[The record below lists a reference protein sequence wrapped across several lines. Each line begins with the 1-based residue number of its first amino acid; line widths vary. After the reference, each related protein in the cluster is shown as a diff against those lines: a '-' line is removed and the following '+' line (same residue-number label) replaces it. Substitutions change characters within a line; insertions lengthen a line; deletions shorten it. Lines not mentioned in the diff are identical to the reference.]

1 MVSIAL
7 ITSCGIRGGP
17 TEAVIEA
24 AMGTPHEPVAV
35 NAGVKHLK
43 LRGAA
48 RAVHLNNALVQEYNI
63 PDLPKEVSKVT
74 PVWIRTVFLLP
85 FLWAAVDPL
94 RFIEVHPTPFAKARS
109 AAAYRDTSY
118 FVSLIFGLMTIFA
131 TVLTHIFEAGR
142 RHQLEGTKVSP
153 KERYTLKPSNLPSEQ
168 LATSGMHECGT
179 DAPNLPTSSLGAR
192 CSESFTWR
200 PDTKDIRV
208 WTSFDVLEALVHG
221 ALLAVAM
228 YSDVLVRYP
237 NIAGVFTL
245 GYALIPIVGGLIMK
259 RIMYGVAEAQGRHLS
274 GWVTN
279 TAVLVC
285 KTAAFNLLLLLIYV
299 VSSAAYPYDLDTSA
313 LNQWLQEGNHSSLRC
328 DNEAVFWATFV
339 LPVTVR
345 VGVDRTI
352 ECDEPLCG
360 YRDWTALCQA
370 VRNVGVHFTS
380 SYATMVTVICSLLL
394 VIIFFVLGGSDRIS
408 HKKDG
413 SLNLQPLLEGHILV
427 ILACSGVMVIMTLL
441 NVARLMVTT
450 PLLLFAATPGFEAEP
465 LAMLGEAKWNNIV
478 YIVALPGPLIFG
490 AIAIALLP
498 YDTLSKFMKGRRKRS
513 YFLSYKQNEYND
525 GAVQMLADQL
535 RKGGAGSV
543 WLDKLAGDRSETGMI
558 EGVKD
563 SDVFVAVIS
572 ESYFK
577 SKFCCLEVHTALKLG
592 KPIVPVWNQSK
603 KTVQDALGWI
613 PPELKFLNLKELL
626 PIQEDFQ
633 MASMCATRINE
644 QVVKSF
650 DLTSLTDDQRRE
662 VDEYL
667 TSQKSSPLK
676 TGKSCQNFVQA
687 ANFVQAGLE
696 VRRGQLDPATAS
708 LEARLKRLEDALQ
721 RPLALG
727 EFEGP

>member
-1 MVSIAL
+1 MRIAEA
-7 ITSCGIRGGP
+7 GAPAWPAP
-17 TEAVIEA
+17 T
-24 AMGTPHEPVAV
+24 PNEPVAV
-35 NAGVKHLK
+35 DAGGKLS
-43 LRGAA
+43 LRGAIA
-48 RAVHLNNALVQEYNI
+48 ALQASNAI
-63 PDLPKEVSKVT
+63 RDAPKKAKASKPPKVT
-74 PVWIRTVFLLP
+74 SVWIRTVFLLP

-94 RFIEVHPTPFAKARS
+94 RFIEVHPTPFAEARS

-142 RHQLEGTKVSP
+142 RHQLPHESAKVSP
-153 KERYTLKPSNLPSEQ
+153 KDKYTPKPSNLPSEQ
-168 LATSGMHECGT
+168 LATSGMHESGT
-179 DAPNLPTSSLGAR
+179 DAPNPPTSSLGAR

-200 PDTKDIRV
+200 PNAKDMRV
-208 WTSFDVLEALVHG
+208 WTGVDALEALVHG

-228 YSDVLVRYP
+228 YYDVVDRYP

-259 RIMYGVAEAQGRHLS
+259 RIMYGVTEVQGRHIS

-285 KTAAFNLLLLLIYV
+285 KTAAFNLLLLLGYV
-299 VSSAAYPYDLDTSA
+299 ISSAAYPYDLDTSA

-339 LPVTVR
+339 LPYTVR

-413 SLNLQPLLEGHILV
+413 SLDLQRLLEGHILV
-427 ILACSGVMVIMTLL
+427 ILACSGVMAIMTLL

-465 LAMLGEAKWNNIV
+465 LAMLGEAKWTNIV
-478 YIVALPGPLIFG
+478 YALALPGPLIFG

-498 YDTLSKFMKGRRKRS
+498 YDTLAKFMKGRRKRS
-513 YFLSYKQNEYND
+513 YFLSYKQNDGND
-525 GAVQMLADQL
+525 GAVPMLATLL
-535 RKGGAGSV
+535 REGGASGV
-543 WLDKLAGDRSETGMI
+543 WLDKLARDRSTDGMI
-558 EGVKD
+558 EGVKE

-572 ESYFK
+572 PGYFA
-577 SKFCCLEVHTALKLG
+577 SKYCCLEVHTALEEG
-592 KPIVPVWNQSK
+592 KPIVMVWNQSK
-603 KTVQDALGWI
+603 EKVQTALGWI
-613 PPELKFLNLKELL
+613 PDQLKFLQKNELL
-626 PIQEDFQ
+626 PIQEDLQ
-633 MASMCATRINE
+633 MATPCAARINDLK
-644 QVVKSF
+644 VDPF
-650 DLTSLTDDQRRE
+650 DLTSFTGEQRSE
-662 VDEYL
+662 VNEWYL
-667 TSQKSSPLK
+667 TSQKPSSPLK
-676 TGKSCQNFVQA
+676 TGGSSQTLAHA
-687 ANFVQAGLE
+687 ANFVQGLE
-696 VRRGQLDPATAS
+696 ARRGQLDPATAS

-727 EFEGP
+727 EFED

>member
-1 MVSIAL
+1 MRIAEA
-7 ITSCGIRGGP
+7 GAPAWPAP
-17 TEAVIEA
+17 T
-24 AMGTPHEPVAV
+24 PNEPVAV
-35 NAGVKHLK
+35 DAGGKLS
-43 LRGAA
+43 LRGAIA
-48 RAVHLNNALVQEYNI
+48 ALQASNAI
-63 PDLPKEVSKVT
+63 RDAPKKAKASKPPKVT
-74 PVWIRTVFLLP
+74 SVWIRTVFLLP

-94 RFIEVHPTPFAKARS
+94 RFIEVHPTPFAEARS

-142 RHQLEGTKVSP
+142 RHQLPHESAKVSP
-153 KERYTLKPSNLPSEQ
+153 KDKYTPKPSNLPSEQ
-168 LATSGMHECGT
+168 LATSGMHESGT
-179 DAPNLPTSSLGAR
+179 DAPNPPTSSLGAR

-200 PDTKDIRV
+200 PNAKDMRV
-208 WTSFDVLEALVHG
+208 WTGVDALEALVHG

-228 YSDVLVRYP
+228 YYDVVDRYP

-259 RIMYGVAEAQGRHLS
+259 RIMYGVTEVQGRHIS

-285 KTAAFNLLLLLIYV
+285 KTAAFNLLLLLGYV
-299 VSSAAYPYDLDTSA
+299 ISSAAYPYDLDTSA

-339 LPVTVR
+339 LPYTVR

-413 SLNLQPLLEGHILV
+413 SLDLQRLLEGHILV
-427 ILACSGVMVIMTLL
+427 ILACSGVMAIMTLL

-465 LAMLGEAKWNNIV
+465 LAMLGEAKWTNIV
-478 YIVALPGPLIFG
+478 YALALPGPLIFG

-498 YDTLSKFMKGRRKRS
+498 YDTLAKFMKGRRKRS
-513 YFLSYKQNEYND
+513 YFLSYKQNDGND
-525 GAVQMLADQL
+525 GAVPMLATLL
-535 RKGGAGSV
+535 REGGASGV
-543 WLDKLAGDRSETGMI
+543 WLDKLARDRSTDGMI
-558 EGVKD
+558 EGVKE

-572 ESYFK
+572 PGYFA
-577 SKFCCLEVHTALKLG
+577 SKYCCLEVHTALEEG
-592 KPIVPVWNQSK
+592 KPIVMVWNQSK
-603 KTVQDALGWI
+603 EKVQTALGWI
-613 PPELKFLNLKELL
+613 PDQLKFLQKNELL
-626 PIQEDFQ
+626 PIQEDLQ
-633 MASMCATRINE
+633 MATPCAARINDLK
-644 QVVKSF
+644 VDPF
-650 DLTSLTDDQRRE
+650 DLTSFTDEQLSE
-662 VDEYL
+662 EKEWYL
-667 TSQKSSPLK
+667 TSQKPSSPLK
-676 TGKSCQNFVQA
+676 TGGSSQTLAHA
-687 ANFVQAGLE
+687 ANFVQGLE
-696 VRRGQLDPATAS
+696 ARRGQLDPATAS

-727 EFEGP
+727 EFED

>member
-1 MVSIAL
+1 MRIAEA
-7 ITSCGIRGGP
+7 GAPAWPAP
-17 TEAVIEA
+17 T
-24 AMGTPHEPVAV
+24 PNEPVAV
-35 NAGVKHLK
+35 DAGGKLSLLGAIAALQTSNAI
-43 LRGAA
+43 RDA
-48 RAVHLNNALVQEYNI
+48 
-63 PDLPKEVSKVT
+63 PKKAKASKPPKVT
-74 PVWIRTVFLLP
+74 SVWIRTVFLLP

-94 RFIEVHPTPFAKARS
+94 RFIEVHPTPFAEARS

-142 RHQLEGTKVSP
+142 RHQLPHESAKVSP
-153 KERYTLKPSNLPSEQ
+153 KDKYTPKPSNLPSEQ
-168 LATSGMHECGT
+168 LATSGMHESGT
-179 DAPNLPTSSLGAR
+179 DAPNPPTSSLGAR

-200 PDTKDIRV
+200 PNAKDMRV
-208 WTSFDVLEALVHG
+208 WTGVDALEALVHG

-228 YSDVLVRYP
+228 YYDVVDRYP

-259 RIMYGVAEAQGRHLS
+259 RIMYGVTEVQGRHIS

-285 KTAAFNLLLLLIYV
+285 KTAAFNLLLLLGYV
-299 VSSAAYPYDLDTSA
+299 ISSAAYPYDLDTSA

-339 LPVTVR
+339 LPYTVR

-413 SLNLQPLLEGHILV
+413 SLDLQRLLEGHILV
-427 ILACSGVMVIMTLL
+427 ILACSGVMAIMTLL

-465 LAMLGEAKWNNIV
+465 LAMLGEAKWTNIV
-478 YIVALPGPLIFG
+478 YALALPGPLIFG

-498 YDTLSKFMKGRRKRS
+498 YDTLAKFMKGRRKRS
-513 YFLSYKQNEYND
+513 YFLSYKQNDGND
-525 GAVQMLADQL
+525 GAVPMLATLL
-535 RKGGAGSV
+535 REGGASGV
-543 WLDKLAGDRSETGMI
+543 WLDKLARDRSTDGMI
-558 EGVKD
+558 EGVKE

-572 ESYFK
+572 PGYFA
-577 SKFCCLEVHTALKLG
+577 SKYCCLEVHTALEEG
-592 KPIVPVWNQSK
+592 KPIVMVWNQSK
-603 KTVQDALGWI
+603 EKVQTALGWI
-613 PPELKFLNLKELL
+613 PDQLKFLQKNELL
-626 PIQEDFQ
+626 PIQEDLQ
-633 MASMCATRINE
+633 MATPCAARINDLK
-644 QVVKSF
+644 VDPF
-650 DLTSLTDDQRRE
+650 DLTSFTDEQRSE
-662 VDEYL
+662 VNEWYL
-667 TSQKSSPLK
+667 TSQKPSSPLK
-676 TGKSCQNFVQA
+676 TGGSSQTLAHA
-687 ANFVQAGLE
+687 ANFVQGLE
-696 VRRGQLDPATAS
+696 ARRGQLDPATAS

-727 EFEGP
+727 EFED

>member
-1 MVSIAL
+1 MRIAEA
-7 ITSCGIRGGP
+7 GAPAWPAP
-17 TEAVIEA
+17 T
-24 AMGTPHEPVAV
+24 PNEPVAV
-35 NAGVKHLK
+35 DAGGKLSLLGAIAALQASNAI
-43 LRGAA
+43 RDA
-48 RAVHLNNALVQEYNI
+48 
-63 PDLPKEVSKVT
+63 PKKAKASKPPKVT
-74 PVWIRTVFLLP
+74 SVWIRTVFLLP

-94 RFIEVHPTPFAKARS
+94 RFIEVHPTPFAEARS

-142 RHQLEGTKVSP
+142 RHQLPHESAKVSP
-153 KERYTLKPSNLPSEQ
+153 KDKYTPKPSNLPSEQ
-168 LATSGMHECGT
+168 LATSGMHESGT
-179 DAPNLPTSSLGAR
+179 DAPNPPTSSLGAR

-200 PDTKDIRV
+200 PNAKDMRV
-208 WTSFDVLEALVHG
+208 WTGVDALEALVHG

-228 YSDVLVRYP
+228 YYDVVDRYP

-259 RIMYGVAEAQGRHLS
+259 RIMYGVTEVQGRHIS

-285 KTAAFNLLLLLIYV
+285 KTAAFNLLLLLGYV
-299 VSSAAYPYDLDTSA
+299 ISSAAYPYDLDTSA

-339 LPVTVR
+339 LPYTVR

-370 VRNVGVHFTS
+370 VRNVGVHFTT
-380 SYATMVTVICSLLL
+380 SYAMLGTVNCSLLL
-394 VIIFFVLGGSDRIS
+394 VVIFSVLGGSDRIS

-413 SLNLQPLLEGHILV
+413 SLDLHNLLEGHILV
-427 ILACSGVMVIMTLL
+427 ILACSGVMAIMTLL

-465 LAMLGEAKWNNIV
+465 LAMLGEAKWTNIV
-478 YIVALPGPLIFG
+478 YALALPGPLIFG

-498 YDTLSKFMKGRRKRS
+498 YDTLAKFMKGRRKRS
-513 YFLSYKQNEYND
+513 YFLSYKQNDGND
-525 GAVQMLADQL
+525 GAVPMLATLL
-535 RKGGAGSV
+535 REGGASGV
-543 WLDKLAGDRSETGMI
+543 WLDKLARDRSTDGMI
-558 EGVKD
+558 EGVKE

-572 ESYFK
+572 PGYFA
-577 SKFCCLEVHTALKLG
+577 SKYCCLEVHTALEEG
-592 KPIVPVWNQSK
+592 KPIVMVWNQSK
-603 KTVQDALGWI
+603 EKVQTALGWI
-613 PPELKFLNLKELL
+613 PDQLKFLQKNELL
-626 PIQEDFQ
+626 PIQEDLQ
-633 MASMCATRINE
+633 MATPCAARINDLK
-644 QVVKSF
+644 VDPF
-650 DLTSLTDDQRRE
+650 DLTSFTDEQLSE
-662 VDEYL
+662 EKEWYL
-667 TSQKSSPLK
+667 TSQKPSSPLK
-676 TGKSCQNFVQA
+676 TGGSSQTLAHA
-687 ANFVQAGLE
+687 ANFVQGLE
-696 VRRGQLDPATAS
+696 ARRGQLDPATAS

-727 EFEGP
+727 EFED

>member
-1 MVSIAL
+1 MRIAEA
-7 ITSCGIRGGP
+7 GAPAWPAP
-17 TEAVIEA
+17 T
-24 AMGTPHEPVAV
+24 PNEPVAV
-35 NAGVKHLK
+35 DAGGKLSLLGAIAALQASNAI
-43 LRGAA
+43 RDA
-48 RAVHLNNALVQEYNI
+48 
-63 PDLPKEVSKVT
+63 PKKAKASKPPKVT
-74 PVWIRTVFLLP
+74 SVWIRTVFLLP

-94 RFIEVHPTPFAKARS
+94 RFIEVHPTPFAEARS

-142 RHQLEGTKVSP
+142 RHQLPHESAKVSP
-153 KERYTLKPSNLPSEQ
+153 KDKYTPKPSNLPSEQ
-168 LATSGMHECGT
+168 LATSGMHESGT
-179 DAPNLPTSSLGAR
+179 DAPNPPTSSLGAR

-200 PDTKDIRV
+200 PNAKDMRV
-208 WTSFDVLEALVHG
+208 WTGVDALEALVHG

-228 YSDVLVRYP
+228 YYDVVDRYP

-259 RIMYGVAEAQGRHLS
+259 RIMYGVTEVQGRHIS

-285 KTAAFNLLLLLIYV
+285 KTAAFNLLLLLGYV
-299 VSSAAYPYDLDTSA
+299 ISSAAYPYDLDTSA

-328 DNEAVFWATFV
+328 DNEAVFWATFE
-339 LPVTVR
+339 LPYTVR

-413 SLNLQPLLEGHILV
+413 SLDLQRLLEGHILV
-427 ILACSGVMVIMTLL
+427 ILACSGVMAIMTLL

-465 LAMLGEAKWNNIV
+465 LAMLGEAKWTNIV
-478 YIVALPGPLIFG
+478 YALALPGPLIFG

-498 YDTLSKFMKGRRKRS
+498 YDTLAKFMKGRRKRS
-513 YFLSYKQNEYND
+513 YFLSYKQNDGND
-525 GAVQMLADQL
+525 GAVPMLATLL
-535 RKGGAGSV
+535 REGGASGV
-543 WLDKLAGDRSETGMI
+543 WLDKLARDRSTDGMI
-558 EGVKD
+558 EGVKE

-572 ESYFK
+572 PGYFA
-577 SKFCCLEVHTALKLG
+577 SKYCCLEVHTALEEG
-592 KPIVPVWNQSK
+592 KPIVMVWNQSK
-603 KTVQDALGWI
+603 EKVQTALGWI
-613 PPELKFLNLKELL
+613 PDQLKFLQKNELL
-626 PIQEDFQ
+626 PIQEDLQ
-633 MASMCATRINE
+633 MATPCAARINDLK
-644 QVVKSF
+644 VDPF
-650 DLTSLTDDQRRE
+650 DLTSFTDEQLSE
-662 VDEYL
+662 EKEWYL
-667 TSQKSSPLK
+667 TSQKPSSPLK
-676 TGKSCQNFVQA
+676 TGGSSQTLAHA
-687 ANFVQAGLE
+687 ANFVQGLE
-696 VRRGQLDPATAS
+696 ARRGQLDPATAS

-727 EFEGP
+727 EFED

>member
-1 MVSIAL
+1 MRIAEA
-7 ITSCGIRGGP
+7 GAPAWPAP
-17 TEAVIEA
+17 T
-24 AMGTPHEPVAV
+24 PNEPVAV
-35 NAGVKHLK
+35 DAGGKLSLLGAIAALQASNAI
-43 LRGAA
+43 RDA
-48 RAVHLNNALVQEYNI
+48 
-63 PDLPKEVSKVT
+63 PKKAKASKPPKVT
-74 PVWIRTVFLLP
+74 SVWIRTVFLLP

-94 RFIEVHPTPFAKARS
+94 RFIEVHPTPFAEARS

-142 RHQLEGTKVSP
+142 RHQLPHESAKVSP
-153 KERYTLKPSNLPSEQ
+153 KDKYTPKPSNLPSEQ
-168 LATSGMHECGT
+168 LATSGMHESGT
-179 DAPNLPTSSLGAR
+179 DAPNPPTSSLGAR

-200 PDTKDIRV
+200 PNAKDMRV
-208 WTSFDVLEALVHG
+208 WTGVDALEALVHG

-228 YSDVLVRYP
+228 YYDVVDRYP

-259 RIMYGVAEAQGRHLS
+259 RIMYGVTEVQGRHIS

-285 KTAAFNLLLLLIYV
+285 KTAAFNLLLLLGYV
-299 VSSAAYPYDLDTSA
+299 ISSAAYPYDLDTSA

-339 LPVTVR
+339 LPYTVR

-413 SLNLQPLLEGHILV
+413 SLDLQRLLEGHILV
-427 ILACSGVMVIMTLL
+427 ILACSGVMAIMTLL

-465 LAMLGEAKWNNIV
+465 LAMLGEAKWTNIV
-478 YIVALPGPLIFG
+478 YALALPGPLIFG

-498 YDTLSKFMKGRRKRS
+498 YDTLAKFMKGRRKRS
-513 YFLSYKQNEYND
+513 YFLSYKQNDGND
-525 GAVQMLADQL
+525 GAVPMLATLL
-535 RKGGAGSV
+535 REGGASGV
-543 WLDKLAGDRSETGMI
+543 WLDKLARDRSTDGMI
-558 EGVKD
+558 EGVKE

-572 ESYFK
+572 PGYFA
-577 SKFCCLEVHTALKLG
+577 SKYCCLEVHTALEEG
-592 KPIVPVWNQSK
+592 KPIVMVWNQSK
-603 KTVQDALGWI
+603 EKVQTALGWI
-613 PPELKFLNLKELL
+613 PDQLKFLQKNELL
-626 PIQEDFQ
+626 PIQEDLQ
-633 MASMCATRINE
+633 MATPCAARINDLK
-644 QVVKSF
+644 VDPF
-650 DLTSLTDDQRRE
+650 DLTSFTDEQLSE
-662 VDEYL
+662 EKEWYL
-667 TSQKSSPLK
+667 TSQKPSSPLK
-676 TGKSCQNFVQA
+676 TGGSSQTLAHA
-687 ANFVQAGLE
+687 ANFVQGLE
-696 VRRGQLDPATAS
+696 ARRGQLDPATAS

-727 EFEGP
+727 EFED

>member
-1 MVSIAL
+1 MRIAEA
-7 ITSCGIRGGP
+7 GAPAWPAP
-17 TEAVIEA
+17 T
-24 AMGTPHEPVAV
+24 PNEPVAV
-35 NAGVKHLK
+35 DAGGKLSLLGAIAALQTSNAI
-43 LRGAA
+43 RDA
-48 RAVHLNNALVQEYNI
+48 
-63 PDLPKEVSKVT
+63 PKKAKASKPPKVT
-74 PVWIRTVFLLP
+74 SVWIRTVFLLP

-94 RFIEVHPTPFAKARS
+94 RFIEVHPTPFAEARS

-142 RHQLEGTKVSP
+142 RHQLPHESAKVSP
-153 KERYTLKPSNLPSEQ
+153 KDKYTPKPSNLPSEQ
-168 LATSGMHECGT
+168 LATSGMHESGT
-179 DAPNLPTSSLGAR
+179 DAPNPPTSSLGAR

-200 PDTKDIRV
+200 PNAKDMRV
-208 WTSFDVLEALVHG
+208 WTGVDALEALVHG

-228 YSDVLVRYP
+228 YYDVVDRYP

-259 RIMYGVAEAQGRHLS
+259 RIMYGVTEVQGRHIS

-285 KTAAFNLLLLLIYV
+285 KTAAFNLLLLLGYV
-299 VSSAAYPYDLDTSA
+299 ISSAAYPYDLDTSA

-339 LPVTVR
+339 LPYTVR

-413 SLNLQPLLEGHILV
+413 SLDLQRLLEGHILV
-427 ILACSGVMVIMTLL
+427 ILACSGVMAIMTLL

-465 LAMLGEAKWNNIV
+465 LAMLGEAKWTNIV
-478 YIVALPGPLIFG
+478 YALALPGPLIFG

-498 YDTLSKFMKGRRKRS
+498 YDTLAKFMKGRRKRS
-513 YFLSYKQNEYND
+513 YFLSYKQNDGND
-525 GAVQMLADQL
+525 GAVPMLATLL
-535 RKGGAGSV
+535 REGGASGV
-543 WLDKLAGDRSETGMI
+543 WLDKLARDRSTDGMI
-558 EGVKD
+558 EGVKE

-572 ESYFK
+572 PGYFA
-577 SKFCCLEVHTALKLG
+577 SKYCCLEVHTALEEG
-592 KPIVPVWNQSK
+592 KPIVMVWNQSK
-603 KTVQDALGWI
+603 EKVQTALGWI
-613 PPELKFLNLKELL
+613 PDQLKFLQKNELL
-626 PIQEDFQ
+626 PIQEDLQ
-633 MASMCATRINE
+633 MATPCAARINDLK
-644 QVVKSF
+644 VDPF
-650 DLTSLTDDQRRE
+650 DLTSSTDEQLSE
-662 VDEYL
+662 EKEWYL
-667 TSQKSSPLK
+667 TSQKPSSPLK
-676 TGKSCQNFVQA
+676 TGGSSQTLAHA
-687 ANFVQAGLE
+687 ANFVQGLE
-696 VRRGQLDPATAS
+696 ARRGQLDPATAS

-727 EFEGP
+727 EFED